1 VSSDPLEPFHGQ
13 DEDRRAADLDLER
26 IGHEKLARLHDR
38 RHRVDHLGPGVAC
51 LADDAEDVIDL
62 GIVDAE
68 NDRRVRLLE
77 EATGAVQSRGPEVAV
92 QQGVDEGPRVLVVDD
107 RDDELHGAEYR
118 RAASTFDVQ
127 LGVGRSVLVR
137 SGATAP
143 CRGSGGVRCGPP
155 EVRNRTREG
164 EASVSPS
171 ADRPSPLDA
180 LAAGV
185 AAVVHGPDLDEAIG
199 SLLGG
204 VVAAV
209 GATSATVSLQDPDR
223 PDPELAL
230 TIGLDEAAQQ
240 AAVAAA
246 ADPAHPLTT
255 AARERIE
262 ASAGSTL
269 AVPLIAARDGIDEA
283 LGAIAIT
290 FPDRTT
296 PTEADTTLIR
306 LVANITALAVDRA
319 RLASTVAERSEWFER
334 LAHTDPL
341 TGLANL
347 RTISRVLELEIARA
361 GRQGSEVSVAIFDV
375 DDFAATNEA
384 AGRDAGDDVLRTIA
398 AVLAGSVRLVDT
410 VARSGAD
417 EFLLVAPGSA
427 GATVAQRVLD
437 GIADLPSVG
446 GRTVSVAAGVARF
459 PNDGSDAESVLAAAQ
474 GALERSRTGG
484 RGEVETT
491 EA

>member
-1 VSSDPLEPFHGQ
+1 
-13 DEDRRAADLDLER
+13 
-26 IGHEKLARLHDR
+26 
-38 RHRVDHLGPGVAC
+38 
-51 LADDAEDVIDL
+51 
-62 GIVDAE
+62 
-68 NDRRVRLLE
+68 
-77 EATGAVQSRGPEVAV
+77 
-92 QQGVDEGPRVLVVDD
+92 
-107 RDDELHGAEYR
+107 
-118 RAASTFDVQ
+118 
-127 LGVGRSVLVR
+127 
-137 SGATAP
+137 
-143 CRGSGGVRCGPP
+143 
-155 EVRNRTREG
+155 
-164 EASVSPS
+164 VSPS

-185 AAVVHGPDLDEAIG
+185 TAVVHGPDLDEAIG

-290 FPDRTT
+290 FPDGRT

-375 DDFAATNEA
+375 NDFAATNEA
-384 AGRDAGDDVLRTIA
+384 AGRDAGDDILRAVA

-427 GATVAQRVLD
+427 GAMVAKRVLE
-437 GIADLPSVG
+437 GIADLPAVG
-446 GRTVSVAAGVARF
+446 GRPVTVAAGVARF
-459 PNDGSDAESVLAAAQ
+459 PNDGTDADSVLVAAQ

>member
-1 VSSDPLEPFHGQ
+1 VSQ
-13 DEDRRAADLDLER
+13 
-26 IGHEKLARLHDR
+26 I
-38 RHRVDHLGPGVAC
+38 
-51 LADDAEDVIDL
+51 
-62 GIVDAE
+62 
-68 NDRRVRLLE
+68 
-77 EATGAVQSRGPEVAV
+77 
-92 QQGVDEGPRVLVVDD
+92 
-107 RDDELHGAEYR
+107 
-118 RAASTFDVQ
+118 
-127 LGVGRSVLVR
+127 
-137 SGATAP
+137 
-143 CRGSGGVRCGPP
+143 
-155 EVRNRTREG
+155 
-164 EASVSPS
+164 

-199 SLLGG
+199 SLLGA

-209 GATSATVSLQDPDR
+209 GATSAVVSLQDPDR

-246 ADPAHPLTT
+246 ADPGHPLTT
-255 AARERIE
+255 SARERVE
-262 ASAGSTL
+262 ASSGSTL
-269 AVPLIAARDGIDEA
+269 AYPLIAARDGIDEA

-290 FPDRTT
+290 FPDGAG
-296 PTEADTTLIR
+296 PSDADTTLIR
-306 LVANITALAVDRA
+306 IVADITALAVDRA
-319 RLASTVAERSEWFER
+319 RVASTAGERSEWFER
-334 LAHTDPL
+334 LARTDPL

-361 GRQGSEVSVAIFDV
+361 GRQGSEVSVAIFDI
-375 DDFAATNEA
+375 DDFAATNET
-384 AGRDAGDDVLRTIA
+384 AGRDAGDDVLRAVA

-427 GATVAQRVLD
+427 GAMVARRVVE
-437 GIADLPSVG
+437 GINDIPPVG
-446 GRTVSVAAGVARF
+446 GRPVRVAAGVARF
-459 PNDGSDAESVLAAAQ
+459 PTDGTDTESIMAAAQ
-474 GALERSRTGG
+474 GALDRSRIGG

>member
-1 VSSDPLEPFHGQ
+1 VSQ
-13 DEDRRAADLDLER
+13 
-26 IGHEKLARLHDR
+26 
-38 RHRVDHLGPGVAC
+38 
-51 LADDAEDVIDL
+51 
-62 GIVDAE
+62 
-68 NDRRVRLLE
+68 
-77 EATGAVQSRGPEVAV
+77 T
-92 QQGVDEGPRVLVVDD
+92 
-107 RDDELHGAEYR
+107 
-118 RAASTFDVQ
+118 
-127 LGVGRSVLVR
+127 
-137 SGATAP
+137 
-143 CRGSGGVRCGPP
+143 
-155 EVRNRTREG
+155 
-164 EASVSPS
+164 
-171 ADRPSPLDA
+171 ADRPTPLDA

-185 AAVVHGPDLDEAIG
+185 AAIVHGPDLDEAIG
-199 SLLGG
+199 SLLGA

-240 AAVAAA
+240 AAVTAA

-255 AARERIE
+255 AARERVE
-262 ASAGSTL
+262 ASSGSTV
-269 AVPLIAARDGIDEA
+269 AFPLIASRDGIDEA

-290 FPDRTT
+290 FPDGTS
-296 PTEADTTLIR
+296 PAGADTTLIR
-306 LVANITALAVDRA
+306 LVADITALAVDRA
-319 RLASTVAERSEWFER
+319 RIASSVAERSEWFER

-375 DDFAATNEA
+375 NDFGATNEN
-384 AGRDAGDDVLRTIA
+384 AGRDAGDDILRAIA

-410 VARSGAD
+410 VARTGAD

-427 GATVAQRVLD
+427 GATVAQRVVD
-437 GIADLPSVG
+437 GIAELPDVG
-446 GRTVSVAAGVARF
+446 GNPVSVAAGVARF
-459 PNDGSDAESVLAAAQ
+459 PNDGTDTESILAAAQ